1 MTEGLLF
8 WAAEKILLPIANSSI
23 GKAGRAAPRWLSR
36 LHSFVRI
43 KRLELEVTDG
53 ELQILSLISGRQYDY
68 QYIEKMLAGSLE
80 GEDLL
85 LAVTKLQVLGLLSAP
100 RRQQPPHPDALFNAA
115 GDANALLQAK
125 TVKPT
130 RARPCRRE
138 IPEAMRR
145 RKRAAAN
152 AQWLTEHEH
161 LKRNA
166 DSLPADLVNE
176 AEMRRRELSE
186 DQLWLAE
193 HGL

>member
-8 WAAEKILLPIANSSI
+8 WAVEKILLPIANSTI
-23 GKAGRAAPRWLSR
+23 GRAGHVAPGWLSR

-43 KRLELEVTDG
+43 KRLDLEVTDG
-53 ELQILSLISGRQYDY
+53 ELQILRLISGRQFSY
-68 QYIEKMLAGSLE
+68 QHIEKMLAGRLE

-100 RRQQPPHPDALFNAA
+100 RLQQPPHPNALFNVTV
-115 GDANALLQAK
+115 DAKALLRTK
-125 TVKPT
+125 TVKPA
-130 RARPCRRE
+130 RARPRRRE

-152 AQWLTEHEH
+152 AEWLTEHEQ
-161 LKRNA
+161 LKKNA
-166 DSLPADLVNE
+166 DSLATELVNE
-176 AEMRRRELSE
+176 AEMRRRELSQ
-186 DQLWLAE
+186 DQLWLTE